1 MKSITILAF
10 FIASTAFAATPDW
23 KVVAETLNC
32 SEKIQILAQEGEKF
46 VFAVKG
52 EEKTKLMGEAN
63 STYNKDA
70 PKAVTFSSQANARG
84 EKISFTNP
92 SVVEANL
99 PKIQFASA
107 TKGLEP
113 QKCNL
118 SVK

>member
-1 MKSITILAF
+1 MKSFTILSIF
-10 FIASTAFAATPDW
+10 VASTAFAANPAW
-23 KVVAETLNC
+23 KVVAETSKC
-32 SEKIQILAQEGEKF
+32 TEKIQILAKEGESF
-46 VFAVKG
+46 VYAVKG
-52 EEKTKLMGEAN
+52 GEKTKLIGEAN
-63 STYNKDA
+63 SIYNKDA

-84 EKISFTNP
+84 ETISFTNP

-107 TKGLEP
+107 NKGLEP